1 MRRVAAAATLLTALL
16 VACGGREAP
25 DDQALHNAIAANR
38 SGAEVT
44 FHATALTN
52 PTQSGDHEDFQVR
65 AGSGDVLE
73 VDHNTSLAPYVPF
86 HKGDALVIHGELYVD
101 PGPRYGVHCTH
112 AHTSSGC
119 PSSGWIEYADN
130 YYE

>member
-1 MRRVAAAATLLTALL
+1 MKPFACLAIAVLMI
-16 VACGGREAP
+16 ACGGREAP
-25 DDQALHNAIAANR
+25 DDQALHQAIVSDR

-44 FHATALTN
+44 FHATATDN
-52 PTQSGDHEDFQVR
+52 PIRAGDHEDFHVR
-65 AGSGDVLE
+65 TPTGDLLE
-73 VDHNTSLAPYVPF
+73 IDHNTSLAPYVPF

-112 AHTSSGC
+112 ARTSSGC
-119 PSSGWIEYADN
+119 PNPGWIEYRDN